1 MEPEPTLR
9 ERVHKL
15 RRRRSARI
23 SAGWP
28 RMKKHET
35 DRSTHMNWE
44 QIQGNWKQISGK
56 LRETWG
62 RLTDDDFDRI
72 AGKRDQLI
80 GAIQQRY
87 GIAKEEAEKQVRR
100 FEETIH

>member
-1 MEPEPTLR
+1 VRSHAAAPLIR
-9 ERVHKL
+9 ED
-15 RRRRSARI
+15 
-23 SAGWP
+23 P
-28 RMKKHET
+28 RLQPKMKRHEN
-35 DRSTHMNWE
+35 DRSTHMNWD
-44 QIQGNWKQISGK
+44 QIQGNWRQMSGK

-62 RLTDDDFDRI
+62 RLTDDDFERI